1 MLIYPPALRRIL
13 ESAALIALAWG
24 ATHGLG
30 WRLPGLDL
38 MAMAVAL
45 AGARFGFI
53 AGAGAGLAAAALR
66 LWESGL
72 PPASLLSL
80 SADRGIVPEAMA
92 FFLLGSVLGLVGDAQ
107 LRARVPVRER
117 AEALEGQLNSLSER
131 HEVLVS
137 AKEHLDRRIV
147 GQVQSISSLYEAA
160 KELEVLDPDAVLPA
174 TLRLIQ
180 RFLGAEAAS
189 AYQLEGYRLTL
200 TASVGEHAERPRML
214 VVDDG
219 PVGTAVRT
227 GKTTGI
233 HRKEDYAR
241 AKAFLVAPIR
251 RPDGQIRGVL
261 TVERIAFAALTPS
274 ATQLLDLIADW
285 TSRALSNSEAYAHS
299 QEQQAVHPVTSV
311 HRLTYGLDRLE
322 QEWAIAK
329 RYDLPLSAILI
340 RQPALLDEPPTE
352 RPLMALPLVLTLKRL
367 IRGVDML
374 SHFRTDDSFLVVL
387 PMTGQEGAQVLAE
400 RISGEV
406 PGLVV
411 AVGANDDPDCA
422 TSELML
428 QMMQVMAFDL
438 EEA

>member
-1 MLIYPPALRRIL
+1 MLISPPALRRTL

-24 ATHGLG
+24 VSHGLG
-30 WRLPGLDL
+30 WRLPGIEL
-38 MAMAVAL
+38 MALAVAL
-45 AGARFGFI
+45 AGARFGFLT
-53 AGAGAGLAAAALR
+53 GAGAGLAAAALR
-66 LWESGL
+66 LYESDL
-72 PPASLLSL
+72 PPAALLSL
-80 SADRGIVPEAMA
+80 SAERLVIPEAMA
-92 FFLLGSVLGLVGDAQ
+92 YFLLGSVIGMIGDAH
-107 LRARVPVRER
+107 LRARARAQER
-117 AEALEGQLNSLSER
+117 TMELEGQLKSLSER
-131 HEVLVS
+131 HEVLVA

-180 RFLGAEAAS
+180 RFLGAEAVS
-189 AYQLEGYRLTL
+189 AYQLEGYRLSL
-200 TASVGEHAERPRML
+200 AASVGEHPERPRVL

-219 PVGTAVRT
+219 PVGTAVRS

-251 RPDGQIRGVL
+251 RPDGQVRGIL

-285 TSRALSNSEAYAHS
+285 TSRALSNSEAYAQS
-299 QEQQAVHPVTSV
+299 QEQQMVHPVTSI
-311 HRLTYGLDRLE
+311 HRLAYGLDRLE

-340 RQPALLDEPPTE
+340 RQPALLDEPPAQ
-352 RPLMALPLVLTLKRL
+352 RPLLALPLVLTLKRL
-367 IRGVDML
+367 IRSVDML
-374 SHFRTDDSFLVVL
+374 AHFRTDDSFLLLL
-387 PMTGQEGAQVLAE
+387 PMTRTDGAEVLAS
-400 RISGEV
+400 RITEEV

-411 AVGANDDPDCA
+411 SVGSNEDPDCA

-428 QMMQVMAFDL
+428 QMMQVLAFDL

>member
-1 MLIYPPALRRIL
+1 MLNSPPAMRRIL
-13 ESAALIALAWG
+13 ESAALITLAWG
-24 ATHGLG
+24 ASHGLG

-38 MAMAVAL
+38 MALAVAL
-45 AGARFGFI
+45 AGARFGFL
-53 AGAGAGLAAAALR
+53 AGAGSGLAAAALH

-92 FFLLGSVLGLVGDAQ
+92 LFLLGSVLGMVGDAQ
-107 LRARVPVRER
+107 IRSRMRERER
-117 AEALEGQLNSLSER
+117 ADALEAQMASLSER

-147 GQVQSISSLYEAA
+147 GQVQSISNLYDAA

-200 TASVGEHAERPRML
+200 AASVGDHAERPRML

-219 PVGTAVRT
+219 PVGTAVRS
-227 GKTTGI
+227 GKTAGI

-251 RPDGQIRGVL
+251 RPDGQVRGVL

-285 TSRALSNSEAYAHS
+285 TSRALANSEAYAHS

-311 HRLTYGLDRLE
+311 HRLAYGLDRLE
-322 QEWAIAK
+322 QEWALAK

-340 RQPALLDEPPTE
+340 RQPSLLNEPPAE
-352 RPLMALPLVLTLKRL
+352 RPLLALPLVLTLKRL
-367 IRGVDML
+367 IRSVDML

-387 PMTGQEGAQVLAE
+387 PMTRQDGAQVLAS
-400 RISGEV
+400 RIMAEV
-406 PGLVV
+406 PGLV
-411 AVGANDDPDCA
+411 ASVGSNEDPDCA

-428 QMMQVMAFDL
+428 QLMQVMAFDL